1 MGQVMVRYR
10 VKPERVAENEA
21 LVRAVYMELEQARPA
36 GLRYATYKLEDGVT
50 FVHVAASEGDSP
62 LPGLAAF
69 RRFLDGIGDRCD
81 EPPQT
86 TALEPIGTFGP

>member
-62 LPGLAAF
+62 LPRLAAF
-69 RRFLDGIGDRCD
+69 RRVVDGVAERCD
-81 EPPQT
+81 EPPVT
-86 TALEPIGTFGP
+86 TAFEQVGAFRP